1 MHCLEKLMTGAQKER
16 LTRAVGARV
25 SCRAFSGP
33 PSAADWAALSY
44 AAGRYSMPGAR
55 LILMNC
61 SESLFTGTLLNLGRV
76 SGCTAIA
83 VVASS
88 SLEPMSRIHAGIAGE
103 ALTLEA
109 VSMGLGACWISG
121 TYRKKLLN
129 APLADHEAALAVI
142 ALGIPEEP
150 VQSPIQRKRKSLE
163 KLCKGDLSL
172 WPEELLKV
180 AEAIREAPSAMN
192 LQPWSLSFTAD
203 SFIID
208 TSDRAE
214 LDLGIA
220 LCHAEATLSVPHR
233 WRFAQTRHDP
243 AAWAEVVK

>member
-16 LTRAVGARV
+16 LSRAVGARV

-61 SESLFTGTLLNLGRV
+61 SESLVTGTLLNLGRV

-83 VVASS
+83 VVAAS

-121 TYRKKLLN
+121 T
-129 APLADHEAALAVI
+129 
-142 ALGIPEEP
+142 
-150 VQSPIQRKRKSLE
+150 
-163 KLCKGDLSL
+163 
-172 WPEELLKV
+172 
-180 AEAIREAPSAMN
+180 
-192 LQPWSLSFTAD
+192 
-203 SFIID
+203 
-208 TSDRAE
+208 
-214 LDLGIA
+214 
-220 LCHAEATLSVPHR
+220 
-233 WRFAQTRHDP
+233 
-243 AAWAEVVK
+243 